1 MISFVNEEVN
11 KKQMYALTNQ
21 SKQINEEMK
30 KHS

>member
-21 SKQINEEMK
+21 SKQINKEMK